1 MKNLEK
7 KIINKIDSM
16 KDNNKISSTN
26 YTESVYNEE
35 REFKL
40 FISANDAHWFQE
52 REIETILMGIG
63 NHKNNVHAEDE
74 FVDIEDLIDT
84 TKIFAITAL
93 NYLK

>member
-16 KDNNKISSTN
+16 KDNNKISSIN

-40 FISANDAHWFQE
+40 FISANDAH
-52 REIETILMGIG
+52 
-63 NHKNNVHAEDE
+63 
-74 FVDIEDLIDT
+74 
-84 TKIFAITAL
+84 
-93 NYLK
+93 